1 MATYIYPASTALQ
14 QRIPLWLKF
23 FIYEYNSNSVMRSTA
38 LSGDGSLP
46 SGILLDSI
54 YVPAPAEFSTFSD
67 AAYNT
72 AINSEE
78 TATKAD
84 PRATIGMIGNF
95 LPGVGKA
102 IVSGALAVMDT
113 VENVGQAISDF
124 TVGNITS
131 MDMSDTTFQGINK
144 RVYTFRILFGS
155 LTPQDSAAASAI
167 CQALQAYQL
176 PTVLGYPLASK
187 VRHPPLWRFGIGSG
201 NNTSVDPDWCGQPQW
216 ALMDG
221 CTINKSAFK
230 NSYAMSEGG
239 KLKPLA
245 QSATI
250 TFVELE
256 PALRAAGSTQIISR
270 STALVS
276 GGASGVVAGG

>member
-1 MATYIYPASTALQ
+1 MATYIYPASPGLQ

-23 FIYEYNSNSVMRSTA
+23 FVYEYNSNSVMRSTA
-38 LSGDGSLP
+38 SSGDGSLP
-46 SGILLDSI
+46 GGIILDEI
-54 YVPAPAEFSTFSD
+54 YVPAPSEFSTFAD

-72 AINSEE
+72 AINSED

-95 LPGVGKA
+95 IPGIGGA
-102 IVSGALAVMDT
+102 IVKGALAVMDAA
-113 VENVGQAISDF
+113 ENIGQAVSDL

-131 MDMSDTTFQGINK
+131 MDMSDTTFQGVNK

-155 LTPQDSAAASAI
+155 LTPADSAAASKI
-167 CQALQAYQL
+167 CQAFQAYQL

-187 VRHPPLWRFGIGSG
+187 VRHPPLWRFGIGDK
-201 NNTSVDPDWCGQPQW
+201 NNANVDPDWCGQPQW

-245 QSATI
+245 QSATL

-256 PALRAAGSTQIISR
+256 PALRSAGGTGIISR
-270 STALVS
+270 STALVT